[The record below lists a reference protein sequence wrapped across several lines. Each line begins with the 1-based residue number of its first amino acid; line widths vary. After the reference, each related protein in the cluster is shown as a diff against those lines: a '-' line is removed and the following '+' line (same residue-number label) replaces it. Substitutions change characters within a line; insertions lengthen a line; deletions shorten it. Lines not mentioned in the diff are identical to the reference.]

1 MTSRS
6 KKKWT
11 AKELDEFKTLIFCNS
26 LQVKGNTTLNMEII
40 KKPGIKGLVSL
51 KDVCKYL
58 GKREINYLLI
68 EAGPK
73 LVESLIKEKLIDQLI
88 FFIAPKLLGKKKLN
102 FVKIQS
108 ALDKIDLEIE

>member
-1 MTSRS
+1 M
-6 KKKWT
+6 
-11 AKELDEFKTLIFCNS
+11 
-26 LQVKGNTTLNMEII
+26 
-40 KKPGIKGLVSL
+40 

-108 ALDKIDLEIE
+108 ALDKIDLEIKNMEKIGQDIKLLTKLKYS